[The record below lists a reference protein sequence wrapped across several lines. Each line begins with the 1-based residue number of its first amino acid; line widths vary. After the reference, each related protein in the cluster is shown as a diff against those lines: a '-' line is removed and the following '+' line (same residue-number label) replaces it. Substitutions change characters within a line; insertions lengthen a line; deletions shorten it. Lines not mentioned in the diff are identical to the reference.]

1 MEAWEENEEGEGEE
15 HLSELKASLSYA
27 LSEIKSSGS
36 FMTQKLLS
44 AAVIPG
50 LHVPGVGAIGLPIS
64 TDHAKA
70 MIKSSRM
77 SPYGKGTETLVNET
91 VRKSWQLDANQFSL
105 QNSLWEKQVA
115 AYKDEAIAG
124 LGLTTAKPEE
134 VKVELYKLLIYEEGA
149 FFLPHQDSEKADGMV
164 CDL

>member
-1 MEAWEENEEGEGEE
+1 M
-15 HLSELKASLSYA
+15 
-27 LSEIKSSGS
+27 
-36 FMTQKLLS
+36 
-44 AAVIPG
+44 
-50 LHVPGVGAIGLPIS
+50 
-64 TDHAKA
+64 
-70 MIKSSRM
+70 
-77 SPYGKGTETLVNET
+77 
-91 VRKSWQLDANQFSL
+91 
-105 QNSLWEKQVA
+105 A